1 MCVVWNSLEF
11 DCDRNGKET
20 NMKKMHIEIRKYLV
34 HAHMYIFHGSDKSNL
49 NA

>member
-20 NMKKMHIEIRKYLV
+20 NMKMHIEIRKYLV
-34 HAHMYIFHGSDKSNL
+34 HAHMYIFHGGDKSNL
-49 NA
+49 NT